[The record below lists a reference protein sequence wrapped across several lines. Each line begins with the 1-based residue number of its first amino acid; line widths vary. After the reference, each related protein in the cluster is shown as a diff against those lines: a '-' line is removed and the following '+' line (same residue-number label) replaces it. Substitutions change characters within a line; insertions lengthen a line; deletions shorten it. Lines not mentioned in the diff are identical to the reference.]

1 MTKKQKMVYDF
12 VVSYAQKHGIAPSL
26 EEISNNFSEFM
37 AHPSSAQYHVNNL
50 QKLGYLEKTLNKARS
65 IEINE
70 NKLIK
75 TPFLTQK
82 GLDSVRIPIL
92 GSANAGPA
100 TLTAEENIEGYLK
113 VSNKVLGNKKNCF
126 ALWVEGNSM
135 NKAKIGGKNIETGDL
150 VLVDPSCNN
159 PTSGDYVLS
168 VIDGCANIK
177 KYHRDATSGR
187 ISLVS
192 ESSNSTY
199 KPIYVSS
206 QDDFLINGKI
216 IDVVK
221 K

>member
-1 MTKKQKMVYDF
+1 MVYDF
-12 VVSYAQKHGIAPSL
+12 IVSYAKKHGIAPSL
-26 EEISNNFSEFM
+26 EEIANNFSEFM

-50 QKLGYLEKTLNKARS
+50 QKLGYLEKQSNRPRS

-70 NKLIK
+70 NKIVK

-82 GLDSVRIPIL
+82 GLSAVRVPIL

-100 TLTAEENIEGYLK
+100 MLVAEENITGYLK
-113 VSNKVLGNKKNCF
+113 VSSNILGKKKDHVF
-126 ALWVEGNSM
+126 ALWVEGDSM
-135 NKAKIGGKNIETGDL
+135 NKAKIGGKSIETGDF
-150 VLVDPSCNN
+150 VLIDPTHRN

-168 VIDGCANIK
+168 VIDGYANIK
-177 KYHRDATSGR
+177 KFQKNQTSGQ

-192 ESSNSTY
+192 ESSNDKY

-206 QDDFLINGKI
+206 EDDFLVNGKI
-216 IDVVK
+216 IDVIK